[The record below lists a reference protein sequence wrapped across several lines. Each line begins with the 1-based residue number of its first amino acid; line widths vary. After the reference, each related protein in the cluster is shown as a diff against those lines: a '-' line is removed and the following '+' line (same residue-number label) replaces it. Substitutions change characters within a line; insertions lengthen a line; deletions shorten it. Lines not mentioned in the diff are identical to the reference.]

1 MARRRPLAQSAFGE
15 SMGRM
20 RKSLGRRIDGLAKW
34 FLRFKLV
41 SVPARMIAN
50 SSYAWSFISRTD
62 RIRANR
68 LRERLKQGE
77 LPEHVSIIMDGN
89 RRFAWSSNI
98 ERDLGH
104 RHGKEKLKEVMNWIL
119 DLEIPYLTVYAL
131 STENMRERP
140 EDELES
146 LYDLYVAGLDE
157 ITEDPRIH
165 SRGVKVQ
172 AVGRLESLPSRVREA
187 IDRAESRTA
196 GHSDFL
202 FTVCLAYGGREE
214 IVDAVREVAADHAK
228 GELSLESIDSAQI
241 SARMYT
247 TDLPD
252 PDLVI
257 RTSGEERI
265 SNFLLWQIAYAELHF
280 TDVHWPS
287 FSKTDLYEALESYQN
302 RRRRYGE

>member
-1 MARRRPLAQSAFGE
+1 
-15 SMGRM
+15 MGRV

-34 FLRFKLV
+34 LLRFRVV
-41 SVPARMIAN
+41 SAPAGIVAN

-68 LRERLKQGE
+68 LRDRLRQGE

-89 RRFAWSSNI
+89 RRFAWSSNL
-98 ERDLGH
+98 ERDMGH
-104 RHGKEKLKEVMNWIL
+104 HQGKEKLKEVMDWVL
-119 DLEIPYLTVYAL
+119 DLGIPYFTVYAL
-131 STENMRERP
+131 STENMYERS

-157 ITEDPRIH
+157 IAEDPKIH
-165 SRGVKVQ
+165 SRGVRVQ
-172 AVGRLESLPSRVREA
+172 AVGRLDSLPSRVQAA
-187 IDRAESRTA
+187 IERAQTRTA
-196 GHSDFL
+196 DHTEFL

-214 IVDAVREVAADHAK
+214 IVDAVREVAA
-228 GELSLESIDSAQI
+228 ELASGDLALESIDSAQI
-241 SARMYT
+241 SSRMYT
-247 TDLPD
+247 ADLPD

-265 SNFLLWQIAYAELHF
+265 SNFLLWQIAYSELHF

-287 FSKTDLYEALESYQN
+287 FSKNDLYEAIESYQN
-302 RRRRYGE
+302 RGRRYGE

>member
-1 MARRRPLAQSAFGE
+1 
-15 SMGRM
+15 M

-34 FLRFKLV
+34 LLRFRVV
-41 SVPARMIAN
+41 SVPARVVAN

-68 LRERLKQGE
+68 LRDRLIQGE

-89 RRFAWSSNI
+89 RRFAWSSNLD
-98 ERDLGH
+98 RDLGH
-104 RHGKEKLKEVMNWIL
+104 HQGKEKLKEVMDWVL
-119 DLEIPYLTVYAL
+119 DLGIPYFTVYAL
-131 STENMRERP
+131 STENMRERS
-140 EDELES
+140 EDELGS

-157 ITEDPRIH
+157 IAEDPRIH
-165 SRGVKVQ
+165 SRGVRVQ
-172 AVGRLESLPSRVREA
+172 AVGRLDSLPSRVREA
-187 IDRAESRTA
+187 IDRAQSRTA

-214 IVDAVREVAADHAK
+214 IVDAVREVAAEHAS
-228 GELSLESIDSAQI
+228 GDLALESIDSAQI
-241 SARMYT
+241 SSKMYT
-247 TDLPD
+247 ADLPD

-265 SNFLLWQIAYAELHF
+265 SNFLLWQIAYSELHF

-287 FSKTDLYEALESYQN
+287 FSKNDLYEAIDSYQN
-302 RRRRYGE
+302 RGRRYGE